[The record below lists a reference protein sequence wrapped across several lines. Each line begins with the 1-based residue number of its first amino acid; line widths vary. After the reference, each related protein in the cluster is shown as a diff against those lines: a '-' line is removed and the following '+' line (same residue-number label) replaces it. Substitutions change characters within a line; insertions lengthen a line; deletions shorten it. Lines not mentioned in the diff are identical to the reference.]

1 MEKKHFCRVEELT
14 SEGLSHA
21 LKLDHCMCWDPQ
33 LCCRV
38 FSEQTGLL
46 NSGSRPLVQ
55 VPFEGKLKKSHPPS
69 HLFIIQTRIL
79 KKLQQ
84 VWNASRSET
93 QIETFTWFSL
103 HASRLCFGQFQG
115 SDPALAFHLAAGLQ
129 MVRLRPAI
137 WDDKVAGVIYSDGC
151 RGQVYCATTCVP
163 HLSLGSDNQEFV
175 WTQICHCKHISLLQD
190 TSKSNDFTV
199 AMDDQNFSMFI
210 KTPCTLF
217 SPGKC
222 TCSTKAAHCLG
233 QTTSAD
239 IPWCN
244 LSTWTPIL
252 CMCHQLEWEW
262 GS

>member
-1 MEKKHFCRVEELT
+1 MLKSLFIGLNIHRIQQHFSTVEELT

-38 FSEQTGLL
+38 FSEQTGPL

-55 VPFEGKLKKSHPPS
+55 VPFEGKLKKSHPLS
-69 HLFIIQTRIL
+69 HLLSGQGL

-84 VWNASRSET
+84 AWNASRSET

-115 SDPALAFHLAAGLQ
+115 SDPALAFHLTAGLQ

-137 WDDKVAGVIYSDGC
+137 WDDKVAGVINCDGC
-151 RGQVYCATTCVP
+151 RGQVYCATTCVS
-163 HLSLGSDNQEFV
+163 HLSLGSDNQQVV
-175 WTQICHCKHISLLQD
+175 WTQICHCKHTSLLQD

-199 AMDDQNFSMFI
+199 AMSEHTPQFLHVYQDSMHPFFTR
-210 KTPCTLF
+210 KMYL
-217 SPGKC
+217 
-222 TCSTKAAHCLG
+222 
-233 QTTSAD
+233 
-239 IPWCN
+239 
-244 LSTWTPIL
+244 
-252 CMCHQLEWEW
+252 
-262 GS
+262 